1 MKADER
7 RALYDAVFNT
17 PNGTKVLE
25 DLAKAVEFKH
35 SSFNADGVIMAHREG
50 KKDTFRYIQKQ
61 LEAK

>member
-7 RALYDAVFNT
+7 RALYDSVFKT
-17 PNGTKVLE
+17 VNGAKVLE
-25 DLAKAVEFKH
+25 DLTKATEFKH
-35 SSFNADGVIMAHREG
+35 SSYNADGMVMAHREG